1 MQVSTP
7 ISKRRLG
14 SALVLL
20 QLGFLFFLG
29 YLATP
34 RITRGDIPLSALA
47 LAGTSLALVLW
58 TFRHNRLGNF
68 NIRPDPKA
76 LGVLV
81 MSGPYQLI
89 RPPMYTSVLLG
100 AAALAL
106 LSEPLLAWG
115 IWALLAVVLIV
126 KATLEERWML
136 EQHPNYGAYSQR
148 STRFLPWL
156 L

>member
-1 MQVSTP
+1 MLVSKP

-20 QLGFLFFLG
+20 QFGFLFFLG

-34 RITRGDIPLSALA
+34 SILRGDIHLSALA
-47 LAGTSLALVLW
+47 LAGTSLVLVGW

-76 LGVLV
+76 MGVLI
-81 MSGPYQLI
+81 MSGPYQFI
-89 RPPMYTSVLLG
+89 RHPMYSSVLLG
-100 AAALAL
+100 AAALAQ
-106 LSEPLLAWG
+106 LSEPFLAWG
-115 IWALLAVVLIV
+115 IWALLAGVLIV

-136 EQHPNYGAYSQR
+136 EQHPNYGFYIQR
-148 STRFLPWL
+148 SKRFLPWL

>member
-1 MQVSTP
+1 MLVSTP
-7 ISKRRLG
+7 ISKSRLG

-20 QLGFLFFLG
+20 QFGFLFFLG
-29 YLATP
+29 FLATP
-34 RITRGDIPLSALA
+34 SILRGNISLSALT

-68 NIRPDPKA
+68 NIRPGPKA
-76 LGVLV
+76 LGVLI

-89 RPPMYTSVLLG
+89 RHPMYSSVLLG

-115 IWALLAVVLIV
+115 IWALLAGVLIV

-136 EQHPNYGAYSQR
+136 EQHPNYGAYIQR
-148 STRFLPWL
+148 SKRFLPYL

>member
-1 MQVSTP
+1 MQISEP
-7 ISKRRLG
+7 NSKRLLG
-14 SALVLL
+14 STLVLL
-20 QLGFLFFLG
+20 QFGFLFFLG

-34 RITRGDIPLSALA
+34 RILRDDIPLSALA
-47 LAGTSLALVLW
+47 LAGTSLVLVLW

-76 LGVLV
+76 MGVLV

-89 RPPMYTSVLLG
+89 RHPMYTSVLLG

-115 IWALLAVVLIV
+115 VWALLAGVLIV
-126 KATLEERWML
+126 KATLEERWMH
-136 EQHPNYGAYSQR
+136 EQHPNYGAYIQR
-148 STRFLPWL
+148 SKRFLPWL

>member
-1 MQVSTP
+1 MHASTS
-7 ISKRRLG
+7 IAKRLLG

-20 QLGFLFFLG
+20 QFGFLFFLG

-34 RITRGDIPLSALA
+34 SIFRGDIHLSALA
-47 LAGTSLALVLW
+47 LAGTSLVLVGW

-76 LGVLV
+76 MGVLI
-81 MSGPYQLI
+81 MSGPYQFI
-89 RPPMYTSVLLG
+89 RHPMYSSVLLG

-106 LSEPLLAWG
+106 LSEPLLAWCV
-115 IWALLAVVLIV
+115 WALLAGVLII

-136 EQHPNYGAYSQR
+136 EQHPNYGFYIQR
-148 STRFLPWL
+148 SKRFRPWL

>member
-1 MQVSTP
+1 MKVSTA
-7 ISKRRLG
+7 ISKRLLG

-20 QLGFLFFLG
+20 QFGFLFFLG

-34 RITRGDIPLSALA
+34 SILRGDIHLSALA
-47 LAGTSLALVLW
+47 LACTSMALVGW

-76 LGVLV
+76 MGVLI
-81 MSGPYQLI
+81 MSGPYQFI
-89 RPPMYTSVLLG
+89 RHPMYSSVLLG

-106 LSEPLLAWG
+106 LSEPLLAWCV
-115 IWALLAVVLIV
+115 WAPLAGVLII

-136 EQHPNYGAYSQR
+136 EKHPNYGFYIQR
-148 STRFLPWL
+148 SKRFLPWL

>member
-1 MQVSTP
+1 MLVSTP
-7 ISKRRLG
+7 VSKRRLG

-20 QLGFLFFLG
+20 QFGFLFFLG
-29 YLATP
+29 YLAIP
-34 RITRGDIPLSALA
+34 SILRGDLPLSALA
-47 LAGTSLALVLW
+47 LVGTSLVLVGW

-76 LGVLV
+76 LGVLI
-81 MSGPYQLI
+81 MTGPYQLI
-89 RPPMYTSVLLG
+89 RHPMYSSVLLG

-115 IWALLAVVLIV
+115 VWALLAGVLIV

-136 EQHPNYGAYSQR
+136 EQHPKYGAYIQR
-148 STRFLPWL
+148 TKRFLPGL

>member
-20 QLGFLFFLG
+20 QFGFLYFLGFL
-29 YLATP
+29 ATP
-34 RITRGDIPLSALA
+34 SILRGDISLSALT
-47 LAGTSLALVLW
+47 LAGTSLTLVLW

-76 LGVLV
+76 MGVLV
-81 MSGPYQLI
+81 ISGPYQLI
-89 RPPMYTSVLLG
+89 RHPMYSSVLLG
-100 AAALAL
+100 AAAFAAL
-106 LSEPLLAWG
+106 SDPLLAWCV
-115 IWALLAVVLIV
+115 WAVLAGVLVV
-126 KATLEERWML
+126 KASFEERWMI
-136 EQHPNYGAYSQR
+136 EQHPSYGVYVQR
-148 STRFLPWL
+148 SKRFLPWL